1 MGFISGGTGGSLK
14 IQVGNVKYIYIIKYS
29 LNFEMVE
36 WAPPSL
42 QECTGVRGGGGGGG
56 EVVSHHV
63 GRGRCG
69 SSNRYCSGSSIPRI
83 YAVCRSPKRLLRSR
97 QQL

>member
-1 MGFISGGTGGSLK
+1 MRIDWARLGILLRDGGRGGEGVGFISGGTGGSLK

-42 QECTGVRGGGGGGG
+42 QECTGVRCCGGPP
-56 EVVSHHV
+56 S
-63 GRGRCG
+63 
-69 SSNRYCSGSSIPRI
+69 PI
-83 YAVCRSPKRLLRSR
+83 YQKVLLKA
-97 QQL
+97 LKMNDNNTI

>member
-56 EVVSHHV
+56 RGSFPSRRTGEV
-63 GRGRCG
+63 R
-69 SSNRYCSGSSIPRI
+69 
-83 YAVCRSPKRLLRSR
+83 KFK
-97 QQL
+97 

>member
-29 LNFEMVE
+29 LDFEMVE

-42 QECTGVRGGGGGGG
+42 QECTGVRGEGGWRGSFPSRRTG
-56 EVVSHHV
+56 EV
-63 GRGRCG
+63 R
-69 SSNRYCSGSSIPRI
+69 
-83 YAVCRSPKRLLRSR
+83 KFK
-97 QQL
+97 